1 MIILK
6 IFRLKKQIKNIK
18 DGINNPSDFASKNI
32 INILTTYIIIAV
44 IIDLIILTILFLLGY
59 TNIIIKPIGLARFLF
74 WLDLF
79 LTIPV
84 GIFII
89 FILSKIKIVSKV
101 LKENIVKREPIKVD
115 SKIVEPAFLEK

>member
-89 FILSKIKIVSKV
+89 FILSLGFTTVTFLIISLSAVPEV
-101 LKENIVKREPIKVD
+101 I
-115 SKIVEPAFLEK
+115 PAFSKAPTTTII